1 MPASTSA
8 SITPPGTISQ
18 ANFDTYSN
26 DWITVVGKDDSTE
39 LSECFRLDGAT
50 ENIKCVY
57 FSALQV
63 AQLVST
69 VGAQNIKARF
79 LIERQ
84 DIDGYSYPHFAIAL
98 FATDDLNGRLSAYY
112 VSQPYWLLDGDE
124 SENTPLLDV
133 YKPVLLPDAL
143 ATYWQ
148 NNWSPTGLDPLATQE
163 MFDSTYGYLR
173 GYTFELDDFLKP
185 LMQIPPKMLIQQA
198 APIRINFG
206 LHQYYPATPNADGT
220 PNNTFGLLV
229 SYSGYPENTE
239 QNPIDDEEVF
249 YDLGSPCPP
258 KC

>member
-1 MPASTSA
+1 MAATTPVD
-8 SITPPGTISQ
+8 ITPPGTISQ
-18 ANFDTYSN
+18 ANFDTFSN

-39 LSECFRLDGAT
+39 LGESFRLKGAT

-57 FSALQV
+57 FSALQI

-79 LIERQ
+79 LVERQ
-84 DIDGYSYPHFAIAL
+84 NIDGYSYPHFSIAL

-112 VSQPYWLLDGDE
+112 VSQRYWLLADGTP
-124 SENTPLLDV
+124 ENTPVLDV

-148 NNWSPTGLDPLATQE
+148 NNWSPAGKDPLATQE

-173 GYTFELDDFLKP
+173 GYTFELDDFLRP
-185 LMQIPPKMLIQQA
+185 MMQIPPETLIQDA

-220 PNNTFGLLV
+220 LNNTFGLLV
-229 SYSGYPENTE
+229 SYASYPNGTN
-239 QNPIDDEEVF
+239 QNPDDDQDLF
-249 YDLGSPCPP
+249 YDLANPCPP

>member
-8 SITPPGTISQ
+8 GITPSGTISQ

-26 DWITVVGKDDSTE
+26 DWIAVVSNDDSTE
-39 LSECFRLDGAT
+39 LGECFRLDGAT

-57 FSALQV
+57 FSTLQV

-79 LIERQ
+79 LVERQ
-84 DIDGYSYPHFAIAL
+84 NINGTEYPHFALAL

-112 VSQPYWLLDGDE
+112 VSQPYWLLADGGP
-124 SENTPLLDV
+124 ENTPVLDV

-148 NNWSPTGLDPLATQE
+148 NNWSPAGEDPLATQE

-173 GYTFELDDFLKP
+173 GYTFEMDDFLKP
-185 LMQIPPKMLIQQA
+185 LMQIPPKMLIQNA

-206 LHQYYPATPNADGT
+206 LHQYYPAIPNADGT
-220 PNNTFGLLV
+220 LNNTFGLLV
-229 SYSGYPENTE
+229 SYAGYPDSPD
-239 QNPIDDEEVF
+239 QNPIDEEEVF